1 MPHGIDREPTRSA
14 RTPLPEPPPFQR
26 RLGARG
32 RLAGNA
38 ALLLVLPVAAAAGAF
53 GPEAPQRILRV
64 AAVFAVLMLVFR
76 IIGKRELG
84 RLSPFELVT
93 LMLIPESVSSALQ
106 NEGSLVAALTGLST
120 LFLLVLVTSVL
131 AHRFEIVEKVVEPQ
145 STLLVDHGR
154 ILVQALNEERI
165 HPEELFSEMRKQGI
179 GDLQEVRWA
188 LLESSGQITFVPSTT
203 AGREGRSND
212 DGPGPV

>member
-1 MPHGIDREPTRSA
+1 
-14 RTPLPEPPPFQR
+14 
-26 RLGARG
+26 
-32 RLAGNA
+32 
-38 ALLLVLPVAAAAGAF
+38 
-53 GPEAPQRILRV
+53 
-64 AAVFAVLMLVFR
+64 MLVFR